1 MTLPEIIKDYLALW
15 IALGGVLGTLVLA
28 LMQRTYAKRED
39 VTRITERLAA
49 LEHHVAD
56 IPAQEEWHEL
66 SLRME
71 KLNGQIEAV
80 KPSLARLERLAD
92 LLLENE
98 LLEGKRKS

>member
-39 VTRITERLAA
+39 VSQITTRLVA
-49 LEHHVAD
+49 LESHVKD
-56 IPAQEEWHEL
+56 IPTHQEWHDL
-66 SLRME
+66 ALRME
-71 KLNGQIEAV
+71 RLNGQIEAV
-80 KPSLARLERLAD
+80 KPSLVRLERLAD

-98 LLEGKRKS
+98 LLEGKRK